1 MLTLDG
7 KATCSLIENIFLTM
21 PLLSFGVE
29 IGTDKRSLNTYGNT
43 EPCKNN
49 PWSRGKCENV
59 LKKF

>member
-1 MLTLDG
+1 MMTLDG
-7 KATCSLIENIFLTM
+7 KAMCSLIENIFLTM
-21 PLLSFGVE
+21 PLYHRVE
-29 IGTDKRSLNTYGNT
+29 IDTDKLSLNTYSNT